1 MRSPTTPCLLILFA
15 IAYSNPISA
24 QEGKI
29 GPDASLW
36 PVHITHDPDY
46 VSTDHPSI
54 MGDAILELACNK
66 DHGQTLAAS
75 LYGYKGNK
83 LERIPDIDRPAYFVI
98 MTADGQV
105 GRFPVVIHYDAPGK
119 AWALGSDLPPDFLQ
133 MLVSGSA
140 LVLENAE
147 FDQILVFDLLGFE
160 SFRSAAARVCA
171 IPVSTF
177 PVSTFPVSKS
187 PASTPPPGDVTA
199 ALRTTSQTNSSA
211 SLCSPKTPAARILA
225 KPARNAVHPHWRG
238 DNFVGTG
245 WTFTPRQM
253 VTNTT
258 GSYARGDLHGS
269 RGGVV
274 DRDIFVLLS
283 EWECKNSQLIS
294 AGPDR

>member
-54 MGDAILELACNK
+54 MSDAILELACNK

-75 LYGYKGNK
+75 LYGYKGHE
-83 LERIPDIDRPAYFVI
+83 LERIADIDRPAYFVI
-98 MTADGQV
+98 MTKDGPV

-119 AWALGSDLPPDFLQ
+119 AWALSDLPPDFLQ

-140 LVLENAE
+140 LVLENAQ

-171 IPVSTF
+171 IPVST
-177 PVSTFPVSKS
+177 S
-187 PASTPPPGDVTA
+187 PASRPPPGDVAA

-225 KPARNAVHPHWRG
+225 KPAPNAVHPHWRG
-238 DNFVGTG
+238 DNFVGTD
-245 WTFTPRQM
+245 WTFIPRQT

-283 EWECKNSQLIS
+283 EWACKNSQLIS